1 VIPGDRGEIVKD
13 QYIFIKYSIM
23 IWLSIARLGMKHGP
37 INMIRELRRY
47 EWLWYLLNV
56 TGLMKR
62 MVKGRSGL
70 YREAICLAIYTV
82 TSNIGELLEG
92 VFMHPDRLVMN
103 EDMVPTEIARA
114 MGLSTWT
121 TEVLGILLPMLD
133 PTAMEEYIDA
143 CENEG
148 IPPDICSLP
157 KSTMGMALKKQLPEA
172 LAIVASNLPCDGGMT
187 SYELIEREMKVPVY
201 RLDVPFNFYNERAEK
216 YFADDLKK
224 MIAWLEE
231 RTPGRMDWDRFREI
245 CERRNR
251 MAELELE
258 IWDMI
263 RTRPAPLA
271 AEAVYLPH
279 LWHFNIAAGSEN
291 SLKLYERLA
300 SMCRENLAAGKG
312 AVENEKYRAVL
323 WNPPFL
329 HFLDIFNWV
338 ERHYGVTLIIDSMT
352 YNGLPLIDTSTPDS
366 MLRGMGNIIMQGPM
380 ARHTRGPAENYL
392 DDIFRIYKQFDLDMI
407 WVAGHV
413 GCKNTAALNGVLR
426 ERCREAGIPLLI
438 LDYDLSDPRIVTHEG
453 MITQVEHFMENVMKA
468 ERLA

>member
-1 VIPGDRGEIVKD
+1 VRDHIV
-13 QYIFIKYSIM
+13 FIKYTLLS
-23 IWLSIARLGMKHGP
+23 WLSIARLALRHGP
-37 INMIRELRRY
+37 VNMVREFRRY
-47 EWLWYLLNV
+47 EWLRHLLRV
-56 TGLMKR
+56 VGLMGR
-62 MVKGRSGL
+62 LTRGRSGL

-82 TSNIGELLEG
+82 VLSITEILES
-92 VFMHPDRLVMN
+92 VFMHADLLIMN

-114 MGLSTWT
+114 MGLHVWT
-121 TEVLGILLPMLD
+121 AEAMGILLPMLD
-133 PTAMEEYIDA
+133 PSAMEEYIDA
-143 CENEG
+143 TENEG

-157 KSTMGMALKKQLPEA
+157 KSTMGMTLRKQMPEV
-172 LAIVASNLPCDGGMT
+172 LAIVTSNLPCDGGMT
-187 SYELIEREMKVPVY
+187 SYELIEREMKVPMY
-201 RLDVPFNFYNERAEK
+201 RLDVPFSFYNERAAK

-231 RTPGRMDWDRFREI
+231 RTPGRMDWERFREI

-279 LWHFNIAAGSEN
+279 LWHFNITAGSER
-291 SLKLYERLA
+291 SLELYERLA
-300 SMCRENLAAGKG
+300 AMCRKNLSEKKG
-312 AVENEKYRAVL
+312 AVRHEKYRAVL

-338 ERHYGVTLIIDSMT
+338 ERTYGVALIIDSMT
-352 YNGLPLIDTSTPDS
+352 YNSLPLIDTSTPDT
-366 MLRGMGNIIMQGPM
+366 MLRDMGNIIMQGPM
-380 ARHTRGPAENYL
+380 ARHTRGPAQNYL
-392 DDIFRIYKQFDLDMI
+392 DDIFRIYRQFDLDMI

-426 ERCREAGIPLLI
+426 EMCREAGIPLLI

-453 MITQVEHFMENVMKA
+453 MMTQVEHFMENVMKA
-468 ERLA
+468 EKLA